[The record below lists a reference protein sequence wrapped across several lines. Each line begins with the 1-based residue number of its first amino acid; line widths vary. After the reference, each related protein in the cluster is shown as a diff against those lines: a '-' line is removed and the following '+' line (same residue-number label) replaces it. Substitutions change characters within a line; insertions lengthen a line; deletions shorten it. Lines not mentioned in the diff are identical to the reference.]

1 MSGTGAR
8 TTEGATQGALSDHE
22 LMRRHLDG
30 DPTAFGELFR
40 RHKDRMWALALRTTG
55 NRELASDCVQD
66 AFINAYRRAGSF
78 RFDAAFTTWMHRIVV
93 NACLDRL
100 RREKPTSA
108 IPEDDRIADPVDAH
122 ASREAVLD
130 VRAALARLPET
141 QRAALVLV
149 DMHGLS
155 VAEAAQVLEVA
166 EGTIKS
172 RCFRGRAALA
182 ELLRGTSAA
191 GGASEPSAADR
202 PPAAPHTAKDP
213 S

>member
-1 MSGTGAR
+1 MSGTGAVA
-8 TTEGATQGALSDHE
+8 TEGAVSDHE

-55 NRELASDCVQD
+55 DRELASDCVQD

-100 RREKPTSA
+100 RRAKPTSQF
-108 IPEDDRIADPVDAH
+108 PEDDLIADPVDAH
-122 ASREAVLD
+122 SSREAVLD
-130 VRAALARLPET
+130 VRAALARLPEA

-155 VAEAAQVLEVA
+155 VAEAARVLEVA

-182 ELLRGTSAA
+182 ELLRGTVAA
-191 GGASEPSAADR
+191 VDTSEPSAADR
-202 PPAAPHTAKDP
+202 PPSRPHTAKDP

>member
-1 MSGTGAR
+1 MSGTRGAGVQ
-8 TTEGATQGALSDHE
+8 EAVSDHE
-22 LMRRHLDG
+22 LMRRHLAG
-30 DPTAFGELFR
+30 DPNAFGELFR
-40 RHKDRMWALALRTTG
+40 RHKDRMWALAVRTTAD
-55 NRELASDCVQD
+55 RELASDCVQD

-100 RREKPTSA
+100 RREKPTSM
-108 IPEDDRIADPVDAH
+108 IPEDDRIADPLDHH

-130 VRAALARLPET
+130 VRAALARLPEP

-155 VAEAAQVLEVA
+155 VLEAAAILEVA

-182 ELLRGTSAA
+182 ALLRGTDAA
-191 GGASEPSAADR
+191 DHTSEPSAAAQ
-202 PPAAPHTAKDP
+202 PPARHPSAKDP

>member
-1 MSGTGAR
+1 MSVTGA
-8 TTEGATQGALSDHE
+8 ATQEAVSDHE

-30 DPTAFGELFR
+30 DAAAFGELFR

-55 NRELASDCVQD
+55 SRELASDCVQD

-100 RREKPTSA
+100 RREKPTSQ

-130 VRAALARLPET
+130 VRAALARLPEA

-149 DMHGLS
+149 DMHGVS
-155 VAEAAQVLEVA
+155 VAEAARVLEVA

-182 ELLRGTSAA
+182 EILRGTATP
-191 GGASEPSAADR
+191 GGSSDSSAADR